1 MSSNYTVNIGDKVK
15 VILDGAI
22 RELEIVDVPTGDPKH
37 GVISY
42 LSPLARALL
51 GKRYPS
57 QVTVKLPN
65 GNTLECRLLS
75 RA

>member
-1 MSSNYTVNIGDKVK
+1 MNPYCVQIGDKVK

-22 RELEIVDVPTGDPKH
+22 RELEIVDLPVGDPKR

-42 LSPLARALL
+42 LSPLASALL
-51 GKRYPS
+51 GKRFPS
-57 QVTVKLPN
+57 RVVVKLPN
-65 GNTLECRLLS
+65 GENLECRLLG